1 MSLHTSKTENMSANL
16 FRRAKTPSA
25 SNIPEKLPSLV
36 GKIASWCR
44 SFHDSK
50 KKEFE
55 NNQCRRSYTQNAHL
69 CPEGSLYTEHYGGMM
84 RHEQSDGSSSENSL
98 VASSISSRSLSFR
111 TVDDAQEE
119 EDDDD
124 SKEDNNNICPSGLQ
138 EENREGN
145 RSSWTLV
152 TYLRATKLKITQE
165 LSLGDG
171 AVSIFTVA
179 TARRSNG
186 ENPSNRGI
194 NASVNSK
201 RRRKE
206 DIMTKASSIYFVRAI
221 EDEGMDTHKLKRE
234 GNQQAQV
241 YHLTE

>member
-165 LSLGDG
+165 LIWVTVLCRFSLSQLQDDRTERIPPT
-171 AVSIFTVA
+171 AVSTRQLTVVRDKANRAGKLVGTRCVRNFNHDNVPKCAPEAFA
-179 TARRSNG
+179 TDSLQG
-186 ENPSNRGI
+186 
-194 NASVNSK
+194 SK
-201 RRRKE
+201 
-206 DIMTKASSIYFVRAI
+206 
-221 EDEGMDTHKLKRE
+221 
-234 GNQQAQV
+234 
-241 YHLTE
+241 